1 VNGELPDSLLTTHHS
16 QKNLEPFKFRNM
28 IRCVLIDD
36 ESNSLE
42 MMEWLLKT
50 YCPQVKIEAMCNA
63 ASKGIEAINKYKPD
77 LVFLD
82 IEMPH
87 MNGFD
92 MLEQF
97 DKLTFD
103 VVFCTAYDQFAI
115 RAFKYSAL
123 NYLLKPVDP
132 EDLKET
138 IRRVE
143 ERRSAPSKEQIEL
156 LFQNIKQTVKPTA
169 QRIALTT
176 GDGMIFVPTQ
186 DILYCQAESNY
197 TSVILAGGKKIV
209 VSKVLKDIDE
219 ALSGPD
225 FFRVHNSYL
234 INLNQISKFVRGD
247 GGYVI
252 MADGATVSISRS
264 RRQEFMELFEK
275 F

>member
-1 VNGELPDSLLTTHHS
+1 
-16 QKNLEPFKFRNM
+16 M

-50 YCPQVKIEAMCNA
+50 YCPQVVIEAMCNS
-63 ASKGIEAINKYKPD
+63 ASNGIEAINKFKPD
-77 LVFLD
+77 VVFLD

-97 DKLTFD
+97 DKLFFD

-115 RAFKYSAL
+115 KAFRYSAL

-138 IRRVE
+138 VRRIE
-143 ERRSAPSKEQIEL
+143 EKQASPSRDQIEL
-156 LFQNIKQTVKPTA
+156 LLQNIRQTAKPTA

-176 GDGMIFVPTQ
+176 GDGMIFVPTG
-186 DILYCQAESNY
+186 DIIYCQAESNY
-197 TSVILAGGKKIV
+197 TSVVLTGGKKV
-209 VSKVLKDIDE
+209 LVSKVLKDIDE

-225 FFRVHNSYL
+225 FFRIHNSFL
-234 INLNQISKFVRGD
+234 VNMNHIAKFVRGD
-247 GGYVI
+247 GGYVV
-252 MADGATVSISRS
+252 MEDGATISISRS
-264 RRQEFMELFEK
+264 RRQEFMDMFEK

>member
-1 VNGELPDSLLTTHHS
+1 
-16 QKNLEPFKFRNM
+16 M
-28 IRCVLIDD
+28 IRSVLIDD

-50 YCPQVKIEAMCNA
+50 YCPQVRIEAMCNTA
-63 ASKGIEAINKYKPD
+63 ESGIEAIHQHKPD
-77 LVFLD
+77 IVFLD
-82 IEMPH
+82 IEMPK

-92 MLEQF
+92 LLEQF
-97 DKLTFD
+97 DKLFFD

-115 RAFKYSAL
+115 KAFKYSAL

-138 IRRVE
+138 IRRIE
-143 ERRSAPSKEQIEL
+143 EKKAAPSKEQIEL
-156 LFQNIKQTVKPTA
+156 LFQSISQPVKPTA

-176 GDGMIFVPTQ
+176 GDGMIFVSTA

-197 TSVILAGGKKIV
+197 TAVVLTGGKKIL

-219 ALSGPD
+219 TLTGKD
-225 FFRVHNSYL
+225 FYRIHNSYL
-234 INLNQISKFVRGD
+234 VNINHIQKYVRGD
-247 GGYVI
+247 GGYVV
-252 MADGATVSISRS
+252 MNDGANIGISRS
-264 RRQEFMELFEK
+264 RRQEFMEYFEK

>member
-1 VNGELPDSLLTTHHS
+1 
-16 QKNLEPFKFRNM
+16 M

-50 YCPQVKIEAMCNA
+50 YCPQVQIVAMCNA
-63 ASKGIEAINKYKPD
+63 AARGIEAIHEHKPD
-77 LVFLD
+77 VIFLD

-97 DKLTFD
+97 DRLFFD

-115 RAFKYSAL
+115 KAFKYSAL

-132 EDLKET
+132 DDLKET
-138 IRRVE
+138 IRRLE
-143 ERRSAPSKEQIEL
+143 EKKSIPLREQVEL
-156 LFQNIKQTVKPTA
+156 LFQHIHQQNKPA
-169 QRIALTT
+169 VQRIALTT

-197 TSVILAGGKKIV
+197 TSVVLAGGKKIL
-209 VSKVLKDIDE
+209 VSKVLKEIDE
-219 ALSGPD
+219 TLSGPD
-225 FFRVHNSYL
+225 FFRIHNSYL
-234 INLNQISKFVRGD
+234 INLNHIRKYVRGE
-247 GGYVI
+247 GGYII
-252 MADGATVSISRS
+252 MDDGANISISRNK
-264 RRQEFMELFEK
+264 RQEFMEQFSK

>member
-1 VNGELPDSLLTTHHS
+1 
-16 QKNLEPFKFRNM
+16 M

-50 YCPQVKIEAMCNA
+50 YCPQVQIEAMCNSA
-63 ASKGIEAINKYKPD
+63 EKGIEAIEKHKPD
-77 LVFLD
+77 VVFLD

-97 DKLTFD
+97 DRLFFD

-115 RAFKYSAL
+115 KAFKYSAL

-138 IRRVE
+138 IRRLE
-143 ERRSAPSKEQIEL
+143 ERKSTPSKEQIEL
-156 LFQNIKQTVKPTA
+156 LLQNIHTQQKPTV

-176 GDGMIFVPTQ
+176 GDGMIFVSTS

-197 TSVILAGGKKIV
+197 TAVILSGGKKV
-209 VSKVLKDIDE
+209 LVSKVLKEIDE
-219 ALSGPD
+219 ALAGPD
-225 FFRVHNSYL
+225 FFRIHNSYL
-234 INLNQISKFVRGD
+234 INLNKIKKFVRGE
-247 GGYVI
+247 GGYVV
-252 MADGATVSISRS
+252 MEDNATVSISRS
-264 RRQEFMELFEK
+264 RRQEFMELFSR

>member
-1 VNGELPDSLLTTHHS
+1 
-16 QKNLEPFKFRNM
+16 M

-50 YCPQVKIEAMCNA
+50 YCPQVQIEAMCNTA
-63 ASKGIEAINKYKPD
+63 GKGIEAINKYKPD

-97 DKLTFD
+97 DKLFFD

-115 RAFKYSAL
+115 KAFRYSAL

-132 EDLKET
+132 DDLKET
-138 IRRVE
+138 IRRIE
-143 ERRSAPSKEQIEL
+143 EKKAVPSREQLDL
-156 LFQNIKQTVKPTA
+156 LFQNIKQTTKQPVL
-169 QRIALTT
+169 RIALTN
-176 GDGMIFVPTQ
+176 GDGMNFVPTNE
-186 DILYCQAESNY
+186 ILYCQAESNY
-197 TSVILAGGKKIV
+197 TSVVLTGGKKIL

-219 ALSGPD
+219 ALNGTD
-225 FFRVHNSYL
+225 FFRIHNSYL
-234 INLNQISKFVRGD
+234 INLNHIRKYVRGE
-247 GGYVI
+247 GGYLI
-252 MADGATVSISRS
+252 MDDGANISISRS
-264 RRQEFMELFEK
+264 KRQEFMDQFSK

>member
-1 VNGELPDSLLTTHHS
+1 
-16 QKNLEPFKFRNM
+16 M

-63 ASKGIEAINKYKPD
+63 ADKGIEAIHKYKPD
-77 LVFLD
+77 VVFLD

-97 DKLTFD
+97 DKLFFD

-115 RAFKYSAL
+115 KAFRYSAL

-138 IRRVE
+138 IRRLE
-143 ERRSAPSKEQIEL
+143 EKRSAPSQGQIEL
-156 LFQNIKQTVKPTA
+156 LLQNMRQTNKSTV

-176 GDGMIFVPTQ
+176 GDGMIFVSTAE
-186 DILYCQAESNY
+186 IIYCEAESNY
-197 TSVILAGGKKIV
+197 TAVVLEGGKKIL
-209 VSKVLKDIDE
+209 VSKVLKEIDE
-219 ALSGPD
+219 ALTGPD
-225 FFRVHNSYL
+225 FFRVHNSFL
-234 INLNQISKFVRGD
+234 ININRIKKFVRGD

-252 MADGATVSISRS
+252 MEDGANVSISRS
-264 RRQEFMELFEK
+264 RRQEFMELFSK

>member
-1 VNGELPDSLLTTHHS
+1 
-16 QKNLEPFKFRNM
+16 M

-63 ASKGIEAINKYKPD
+63 AAKGIEAIREHRPD

-97 DKLTFD
+97 DKIFFD

-115 RAFKYSAL
+115 KAFKYSAL

-132 EDLKET
+132 DDLKET
-138 IRRVE
+138 IRRIE
-143 ERRSAPSKEQIEL
+143 EKKSAPSKEQIDL
-156 LFQNIKQTVKPTA
+156 LINNMRQTSKPA
-169 QRIALTT
+169 IQRIALTT

-197 TSVILAGGKKIV
+197 TSVVLVSGKKV
-209 VSKVLKDIDE
+209 LVSKVLKEIDE

-225 FFRVHNSYL
+225 FFRIHNSYL
-234 INLNQISKFVRGD
+234 INLNHIRKYVRGE
-247 GGYVI
+247 GGYII
-252 MADGATVSISRS
+252 MEDGANISISRS
-264 RRQEFMELFEK
+264 RRQEFMEQFSR

>member
-1 VNGELPDSLLTTHHS
+1 
-16 QKNLEPFKFRNM
+16 M
-28 IRCVLIDD
+28 IRCILIDD
-36 ESNSLE
+36 EKNALE

-50 YCPQVKIEAMCNA
+50 YCPQVEITAMCN
-63 ASKGIEAINKYKPD
+63 SSEQGVEAINRLKPD

-82 IEMPH
+82 IEMPN

-92 MLEQF
+92 MLEKF
-97 DKLTFD
+97 DRLFFD

-132 EDLKET
+132 EDLQAT
-138 IRRVE
+138 IKRIE
-143 ERRSAPSKEQIEL
+143 EKKSAPTREQFDL
-156 LFQNIKQTVKPTA
+156 LLQTMKQGNRATP

-176 GDGMIFVPTQ
+176 GDGLIFVPTA
-186 DILYCQAESNY
+186 DIIYCEAESNY
-197 TSVILAGGKKIV
+197 TNVVLSGGRKIL

-225 FFRVHNSYL
+225 FYRVHSSFL
-234 INLNQISKFVRGD
+234 ININHIKKFVRGE
-247 GGYVI
+247 GGYII
-252 MADGATVSISRS
+252 MDNDATVSVSRS
-264 RRQEFMELFEK
+264 KRQEFMELFEK

>member
-1 VNGELPDSLLTTHHS
+1 
-16 QKNLEPFKFRNM
+16 M
-28 IRCVLIDD
+28 IKCVLIDD

-50 YCPQVKIEAMCNA
+50 YCPQVKIEAMCNSA
-63 ASKGIEAINKYKPD
+63 EKGIDAINKTRPD
-77 LVFLD
+77 VVFLD

-92 MLEQF
+92 LLEQF
-97 DKLTFD
+97 DKLFFD

-115 RAFKYSAL
+115 KAFKYSAL

-132 EDLKET
+132 DDLQDT
-138 IRRVE
+138 IRRIE
-143 ERRSAPSKEQIEL
+143 EKKATPTREQIEL
-156 LFQNIKQTVKPTA
+156 LLQNVRNTNKTTIP
-169 QRIALTT
+169 RIALTT
-176 GDGMIFVPTQ
+176 NDGMIFVSTQ
-186 DILYCQAESNY
+186 DIIYCEAESNY
-197 TSVILAGGKKIV
+197 TNIVLTGGKKIM

-225 FFRVHNSYL
+225 FFRVHNSFL
-234 INLNQISKFVRGD
+234 ININHIKKFVRGE

-252 MADGATVSISRS
+252 MDNDATISISRS
-264 RRQEFMELFEK
+264 RRQEFMELFSK